1 MWLKLKI
8 EQGPDLFAHDST
20 EPAFK
25 DKIGPYQIGKIAK
38 NIGSL
43 P

>member
-8 EQGPDLFAHDST
+8 EQGPDLFSHDST

-38 NIGSL
+38 NIGSS